1 MVLSVMLQ
9 QKNLKM
15 LYPNPSKKKL
25 KQNQRI
31 EYKSLMQKQ
40 KTVSSN
46 LRPLKKPRPGDVV
59 GNQKA
64 TDLGLLIQKTIHDGY
79 YRVISNGKIA
89 EWHISNIYLITDRI
103 GE

>member
-1 MVLSVMLQ
+1 M
-9 QKNLKM
+9 
-15 LYPNPSKKKL
+15 
-25 KQNQRI
+25 R
-31 EYKSLMQKQ
+31 KQ
-40 KTVSSN
+40 KAVKRN
-46 LRPLKKPRPGDVV
+46 QIPPKKPLPGDVV

-64 TDLGLLIQKTIHDGY
+64 TDLGLLLQKTIHDGY